1 MLHTHHP
8 AGDTPARQSP
18 AQGTAPARRAARRL
32 VGVDAARGIALLG
45 MMSVHILPSWDP
57 ETFEATAQWTIFS
70 GRAAALF
77 ALLAGV
83 GLAFTSGGRR
93 VHEGRRRT
101 GDRVGLLVRALLIAA
116 VGLLIN
122 QTSPAD
128 PPAYN
133 ILVYYGVFFL
143 LAIPFL
149 HLSARALVAWA
160 AGFALLGPAL
170 IHALGPVLPGFE
182 SYNPTVAEALTAPGT
197 TLAQLLLTGSYP
209 ALTYLVYLL
218 AGLAIGRLALSER
231 RTQLGLLVGG
241 AVLAGGS
248 ALLSWLLLH
257 PLGGMDRLLAASPFL
272 GREDVQDIVVWG
284 PDPVLP
290 TSTWWWLAV
299 SGPHTNTPLALL
311 SGVGT
316 GALALGL
323 CLLVARRAEVLL
335 LPLVAAGSMTLTL
348 YSAHLL
354 ALNLEVHYE
363 RPVLWFLV
371 QAAAAVGFALLWRRS
386 RGQGPL
392 ERAVAGVSRAARDR
406 VVGDRLN
413 S

>member
-1 MLHTHHP
+1 MLHTHHSAAEAA
-8 AGDTPARQSP
+8 AG
-18 AQGTAPARRAARRL
+18 GTAPAPRGGRRL

-57 ETFEATAQWTIFS
+57 QTFEATAQWTLFS

-83 GLAFTSGGRR
+83 GLAFSSGGRH
-93 VHEGRRRT
+93 VHEGRRMR
-101 GDRVGLLVRALLIAA
+101 GDRVGLLVRAVLIA
-116 VGLLIN
+116 VLGLLVN

-143 LAIPFL
+143 LAVPFL
-149 HLSARALVAWA
+149 HLSARALLAWA
-160 AGFALLGPAL
+160 AGFAVLGPVL
-170 IHALGPVLPGFE
+170 IHLLGPVLPTFE
-182 SYNPTVAEALTAPGT
+182 TYNPTVADVLGAPGT

-218 AGLAIGRLALSER
+218 AGMAVGRLHLAQR

-241 AVLAGGS
+241 AVLAAGS
-248 ALLSWLLLH
+248 ALASWVLLH
-257 PLGGMDRLLAASPFL
+257 PLGGIERLLTASPFL
-272 GREDVQDIVVWG
+272 DREDVQDVLVWG

-290 TSTWWWLAV
+290 TATWWWLTV
-299 SGPHTNTPLALL
+299 TGPHTNTPLALL

-316 GALALGL
+316 GALVLGL
-323 CLLVARRAEVLL
+323 CLLVARRAEGVL

-354 ALNLEVHYE
+354 ALSAEVHYE
-363 RPVLWFLV
+363 QPVLWFLV
-371 QAAAAVGFALLWRRS
+371 QAVVAVVFAVLWRRAL
-386 RGQGPL
+386 GQGPL
-392 ERAVAGVSRAARDR
+392 ERLVGRASRTGRDL
-406 VVGDRLN
+406 VLGHRLN

>member
-1 MLHTHHP
+1 MLHTRHP
-8 AGDTPARQSP
+8 AAGAAPG
-18 AQGTAPARRAARRL
+18 GTAPAPRTGRRL
-32 VGVDAARGIALLG
+32 AGVDAARGIALLG
-45 MMSVHILPSWDP
+45 MISVHILPSWDP
-57 ETFEATAQWTIFS
+57 ETFEATAQWTLFS

-83 GLAFTSGGRR
+83 GLAFSSGGRH
-93 VHEGRRRT
+93 VHEGRRRA
-101 GDRVGLLVRALLIAA
+101 GDRVGLLVRAVLIA
-116 VGLLIN
+116 VLGLLVN

-143 LAIPFL
+143 LAVPFL
-149 HLSARALVAWA
+149 HLSARALLAWA
-160 AGFALLGPAL
+160 AGFAVLGPVL
-170 IHALGPVLPGFE
+170 IHLLGPVLPAFE
-182 SYNPTVAEALTAPGT
+182 TYNPTVADVLGAPGT

-218 AGLAIGRLALSER
+218 AGLAVGRLRLAER

-241 AVLAGGS
+241 AALAAFS
-248 ALLSWLLLH
+248 ALASWLLLH
-257 PLGGMDRLLAASPFL
+257 PLGGIGRLLAASPYL
-272 GREDVQDIVVWG
+272 GRDDVQDVLVWG

-299 SGPHTNTPLALL
+299 AGPHTNTPLALL

-316 GALALGL
+316 GALVLGL
-323 CLLVARRAEVLL
+323 CLLVARRAEGVL

-354 ALNLEVHYE
+354 ALSFEVHYE
-363 RPVLWFLV
+363 QPVLWFLV
-371 QAAAAVGFALLWRRS
+371 QAVVAVVFAVLWRRAL
-386 RGQGPL
+386 GQGPL
-392 ERAVAGVSRAARDR
+392 ERLVGRASRTGRDL
-406 VVGDRLN
+406 VLGHRLN